1 MMYLRCAPIWPRKYA
16 FSMVLAGFT
25 YNQAGHRKYGQ
36 RCYYLANTLYSDI
49 SWSMIQEHINTV
61 LGKNSFQSGDSLESI
76 RYFRKAL
83 ENISQNDTPERHAT
97 LIKEAFSVISQIQ
110 YSNDDSVV
118 STGDIANYYE
128 EIIKFPFPKII
139 DEGFDITIEDDFFNF
154 INDRKTNKI
163 FEGASQEFLLNADS
177 EQLWFNMGRKLTAFI
192 LKRPEVNRFEPYD
205 ELSFRMMDCIYTS
218 DKVKLQ
224 SKLSREAYIG
234 EEIIVNVRVDNPYK
248 VSFCFEFFLMEKLGS
263 FGNPKFQT

>member
-1 MMYLRCAPIWPRKYA
+1 
-16 FSMVLAGFT
+16 MVLAGFT

-36 RCYYLANTLYSDI
+36 RCYYLANTLYENI

-110 YSNDDSVV
+110 HANSESVV
-118 STGDIANYYE
+118 SSDDVVNYYE

-154 INDRKTNKI
+154 INDKKTNKI
-163 FEGASQEFLLNADS
+163 FEGTSQQEVLFNADS
-177 EQLWFNMGRKLTAFI
+177 DQLWFNMGRRLTAFI

-218 DKVKLQ
+218 EKVKLLA
-224 SKLSREAYIG
+224 KMPREAYIG

-248 VSFCFEFFLMEKLGS
+248 VLIYMRSFWMNFDRFLWKSKISGWNMI
-263 FGNPKFQT
+263 